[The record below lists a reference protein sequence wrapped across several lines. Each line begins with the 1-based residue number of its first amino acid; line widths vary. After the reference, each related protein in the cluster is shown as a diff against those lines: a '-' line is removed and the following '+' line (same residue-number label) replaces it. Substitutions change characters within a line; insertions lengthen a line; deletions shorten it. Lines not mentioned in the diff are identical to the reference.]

1 MSFTSALLELCS
13 MLLMDH
19 DMVTAV
25 DIVDETSHFLRNS
38 IPPPPSGW
46 KFDTIPSPHKRA
58 EKKDVPRKKIVVD
71 SCELVVDGIYIFREA
86 LYNE

>member
-1 MSFTSALLELCS
+1 

-58 EKKDVPRKKIVVD
+58 EKKMSRQKNMIVVD
-71 SCELVVDGIYIFREA
+71 SSEKLYIMSEQCPKLRTIKV
-86 LYNE
+86 

>member
-58 EKKDVPRKKIVVD
+58 EKKDGQAKNMIVVD
-71 SCELVVDGIYIFREA
+71 SCELVLDGIYIFREA
-86 LYNE
+86 L